1 MDDNRKMQTLMSAN
15 TPTELMATRGR
26 TFRDNA
32 FKYFFNFVDDI
43 KAGAGELAAN
53 RDFKTYVDTLE
64 GQDLKD
70 YDFSVSEQTRPLSQT
85 EDFIMQNAPER
96 YRNGGGVGS
105 LNETARNMFRSYED
119 GGDVIP
125 VPSGEST
132 VITQSPTEYS
142 FGDVF
147 KEAGEEAFGDASE
160 RLSSA
165 FRLDPEEQGGS
176 GELVRRVAD
185 GLEDVGIAALL
196 GLKGGSEKIL
206 ALAAEVIDKGA
217 SKMFETQG
225 PEKLYEDMVGG
236 SEVAGAGGMGGILGL
251 MGRGSRVTS
260 KVKNAGGN
268 MSVST
273 TKLKDFTEAE
283 EIMRKANRLRD
294 ARRTTERDID
304 DTVSKKFK
312 KPGSFMDDLINPS
325 RLGSNFGDIQDMIK
339 IQNIRSKFVEI
350 EQHTANLLDMGFTP
364 DEVLKEGDMLILVKQ
379 LKELGVESKAGGGMV
394 GIGAYQNY
402 MV

>member
-1 MDDNRKMQTLMSAN
+1 MGNFFKKMDDMYQQDTFVEDAKQLYRDSVGIGNPDAEYYKESMK
-15 TPTELMATRGR
+15 TPEGR
-26 TFRDNA
+26 EQ
-32 FKYFFNFVDDI
+32 YFMDFTDI
-43 KAGAGELAAN
+43 EEDP
-53 RDFKTYVDTLE
+53 RT
-64 GQDLKD
+64 KD
-70 YDFSVSEQTRPLSQT
+70 YAKS
-85 EDFIMQNAPER
+85 APAYEGFKK
-96 YRNGGGVGS
+96 GGGVGS

-217 SKMFETQG
+217 SKMFETRG

-236 SEVAGAGGMGGILGL
+236 SEVAGAGSLSGILGL
-251 MGRGSRVTS
+251 LGRGSRVTS
-260 KVKNAGGN
+260 KVRNAGGTGVAKKGLDDLSETQELVKGIRRGSDN
-268 MSVST
+268 LQGITKRVGREMSD
-273 TKLKDFTEAE
+273 LE
-283 EIMRKANRLRD
+283 
-294 ARRTTERDID
+294 ARRFK
-304 DTVSKKFK
+304 SKS
-312 KPGSFMDDLINPS
+312 KPRGRFA
-325 RLGSNFGDIQDMIK
+325 K
-339 IQNIRSKFVEI
+339 
-350 EQHTANLLDMGFTP
+350 
-364 DEVLKEGDMLILVKQ
+364 
-379 LKELGVESKAGGGMV
+379 GGMV

>member
-1 MDDNRKMQTLMSAN
+1 MGENIDYFKKMDDMYKQDTFVEDAKQLYRDSVGIGNPDAEYYKESMK
-15 TPTELMATRGR
+15 TPEGR
-26 TFRDNA
+26 EQ
-32 FKYFFNFVDDI
+32 YFMDFTDI
-43 KAGAGELAAN
+43 EEDP
-53 RDFKTYVDTLE
+53 RT
-64 GQDLKD
+64 KD
-70 YDFSVSEQTRPLSQT
+70 YAKS
-85 EDFIMQNAPER
+85 APAYEGFKK
-96 YRNGGGVGS
+96 GGGVGS
-105 LNETARNMFRSYED
+105 LNETARNMFRSYAP
-119 GGDVIP
+119 GGEVEENFDDIIT

-236 SEVAGAGGMGGILGL
+236 SEVAGAGSLSGILGL
-251 MGRGSRVTS
+251 LGRGSRVTS
-260 KVKNAGGN
+260 KVKNAGGMRVAEQELDDLSELQELVKGIRRGSDN
-268 MSVST
+268 LQGITKRVGREMSDLEAKRYKSE
-273 TKLKDFTEAE
+273 LDPRGQFGRKDFA
-283 EIMRKANRLRD
+283 K
-294 ARRTTERDID
+294 
-304 DTVSKKFK
+304 
-312 KPGSFMDDLINPS
+312 
-325 RLGSNFGDIQDMIK
+325 
-339 IQNIRSKFVEI
+339 
-350 EQHTANLLDMGFTP
+350 
-364 DEVLKEGDMLILVKQ
+364 
-379 LKELGVESKAGGGMV
+379 GGMV

>member
-1 MDDNRKMQTLMSAN
+1 MGDNVQLM
-15 TPTELMATRGR
+15 EEMATRGR
-26 TFRDNA
+26 ENKDSFINNAKQLYRDSVGIGNPDA
-32 FKYFFNFVDDI
+32 EYYKESMKTVEGIKQYFMDFTDIEEDPRKEDAVGASGYPGFK
-43 KAGAGELAAN
+43 
-53 RDFKTYVDTLE
+53 
-64 GQDLKD
+64 
-70 YDFSVSEQTRPLSQT
+70 
-85 EDFIMQNAPER
+85 
-96 YRNGGGVGS
+96 NGGGVGS
-105 LNETARNMFRSYED
+105 LNETARNMFRSYKD

-165 FRLDPEEQGGS
+165 FRLDPEERGGS
-176 GELVRRVAD
+176 GELVRKVAD

-217 SKMFETQG
+217 SKMFETRG

-283 EIMRKANRLRD
+283 EL
-294 ARRTTERDID
+294 
-304 DTVSKKFK
+304 
-312 KPGSFMDDLINPS
+312 
-325 RLGSNFGDIQDMIK
+325 
-339 IQNIRSKFVEI
+339 
-350 EQHTANLLDMGFTP
+350 
-364 DEVLKEGDMLILVKQ
+364 LKEKLTIPYQGD
-379 LKELGVESKAGGGMV
+379 LKNRVVLW
-394 GIGAYQNY
+394 II
-402 MV
+402 